1 MQADDSPEAT
11 RSLPPMDPKR
21 VVETGYDAVS
31 FAYRADDAPDD
42 QYGEWL
48 GELADDLPAGAMVLD
63 LGCGC
68 GVPADRWLAAHGYDV
83 TGVDVSSVQIR
94 RAKELV
100 PDARFVCEDMSR
112 VRFPPRSF
120 DAVIALYSLIHVPL
134 SEQQEV
140 IRSIRTW
147 LRPGGRLLAIVGAF
161 VWTGTEDDW
170 LGSGAAMWWS
180 QEGNQRPTSGG
191 SPNPA
196 SRSCGT
202 GLFPRTT
209 VATTW
214 FWPAR
219 RTPPGRPDRT
229 LRPRTTR
236 RRRTR

>member
-1 MQADDSPEAT
+1 
-11 RSLPPMDPKR
+11 MDPKR

-42 QYGEWL
+42 EYGEWL
-48 GELADDLPAGAMVLD
+48 GELADDLPAGAKILD

-100 PDARFVCEDMSR
+100 PDARFTCEDMSR

-134 SEQQEV
+134 PEQQVV
-140 IRSIRTW
+140 IRSIHTW
-147 LRPGGRLLAIVGAF
+147 LQPAGRLLAIVGAF
-161 VWTGTEDDW
+161 AWTGTEDDW

-180 QEGNQRPTSGG
+180 QEEPTTYVRWLSETGFEVLWNRFVPEDDGG
-191 SPNPA
+191 HNLVLARATESPA
-196 SRSCGT
+196 G
-202 GLFPRTT
+202 
-209 VATTW
+209 A
-214 FWPAR
+214 
-219 RTPPGRPDRT
+219 
-229 LRPRTTR
+229 
-236 RRRTR
+236 